1 MLLSIINVADIHFI
15 TKKFLFQKTPRNY
28 VITCFGRKVEC
39 TNQSKD
45 AKTSYTQRQQVG
57 VDAFRNGM
65 DQRFFE

>member
-1 MLLSIINVADIHFI
+1 MTL
-15 TKKFLFQKTPRNY
+15 PY